1 MEGRLRSLAD
11 IREGMRLLGVLA
23 DQPVTVVSFSAMGE
37 DDGVLTYVSASG
49 NSEQRIVSVDDL
61 PDLLVLDDRK
71 SGPRFD
77 ADPAEFR
84 LAAEALRIKY
94 ATAYDPMAAVYASNI
109 DPLPHQIRAVYED
122 LLPKVPLRFLL
133 ADDPGAGKTVMA
145 GLYVKEMMM
154 RSAAERVIVV
164 CPGSLA
170 EQWRDELRDKFDLDF
185 EVFENWMVDQAR
197 DGNPFRER
205 DCLIVRMDQLARNDE
220 YRAMLEDVSWDIAVV
235 DEAHRMSA
243 HYSNVL
249 GKKDATKR
257 FRVGEI
263 LAATAE
269 NLLLMTATPHAGKEA
284 DFQLFMSLLD
294 PDRFLGAYK
303 PKSHARTDTKG
314 LMRRMVKEDLLTF
327 DGKPLFPERRAVTV
341 DYELSDAEA
350 LLYEHV
356 TEYVRHGMNQADRLM
371 RQDGR
376 RGSSIGFA
384 LTILQRRLASS
395 PEAIYQSLVRRRAR
409 LADTLRELD
418 VDPAR
423 AACVLAGPQRDEM
436 DWDVF
441 DERWD
446 EADERAQLRLELDVD
461 EIVDSATA
469 ARTKAELES
478 EIGQLDALVE
488 EAGRVRASGRDAKWV
503 QLAGILQRN
512 ILDYGTAPEG
522 HKLIVF
528 TEHRDT
534 LEYLAANIRT
544 LLGRQEAVVTIHGGK
559 SHEERKAVQERF
571 VHDPVTRI
579 LVATDAAGEGLN
591 LQRADLMVNYDLPWN
606 PNRIEQRF
614 GRIHRIGQTRVC
626 CLWNLVATNTREGE
640 VYKTLLDKIATID
653 KAYQG
658 RLFNVLGDAKAFANR
673 SLGDLIQDA
682 IRYGDDP
689 QVQARTRQ
697 VVDATVGRD
706 AQRLLE
712 ERALHPEQY
721 TSVNVDEVRR
731 LMERSRERK
740 LQPGYIAAFFMAA
753 FKRLGGH
760 VSPLA
765 HGRWRI
771 NRVPASLVRAGERLN
786 RNRPLAR
793 AYECVTFDIAN
804 IDVGAGKPAAMLI
817 APGNALLDALIE
829 LVLERYGSTLEQGAL
844 FVDRTDTQPDG
855 PELMTAA
862 EQAIIDDH
870 GKVLS
875 RHFDYLTIGQDAQPR
890 FSPAPPYLDY
900 SKPSEQERQACERIV
915 AQEWVGRD
923 HTAPVQQ
930 YAYMQGAK
938 PRMAEIKTRMD
949 ADREH
954 ELDQIEQRL
963 GSEIEFWWSQYNQRV
978 DNERNGKQGRN
989 AKNPAA
995 AMKHAKEIEE
1005 RLTRRREELSRPVR
1019 VSAKPATVRS
1029 TALVIP
1035 GRMLEDATDSQS
1047 QEEPDT
1053 AYTRA
1058 MDTREVDRRAVA
1070 LVMAA
1075 ERTLGR
1081 IPEEMPHNNKGFDI
1095 KSVGEGGRTYFIE
1108 VKGRIDLPGA
1118 DTFHVTANEVAFAQS
1133 QGDRHRL
1140 ALVKVS
1146 PDRQGRDQVRYV
1158 AHAFDG
1164 KVLDQATVAYEENL
1178 TTYWKRGTPPK

>member
-1 MEGRLRSLAD
+1 MAD
-11 IREGMRLLGVLA
+11 IREGMRLFGVLA
-23 DQPVTVVSFSAMGE
+23 DQPVTAVSFSAMGE
-37 DDGVLTYVSASG
+37 DDGILTYVSASG
-49 NSEQRIVSVDDL
+49 DSEQRIVSADDL

-77 ADPAEFR
+77 ADPVGFR

-94 ATAYDPMAAVYASNI
+94 ATAYDPMAAVYSSNI

-122 LLPKVPLRFLL
+122 LLPRVPLRFLL

-145 GLYVKEMMM
+145 GLYIKEMMM

-197 DGNPFRER
+197 DGNPFREH

-220 YRAMLEDVSWDIAVV
+220 YRGMLADVSWDIAVV

-243 HYSNVL
+243 HYLNIFGEREV
-249 GKKDATKR
+249 TKR
-257 FRVGEI
+257 FRMGEI
-263 LAATAE
+263 LAATSE

-294 PDRFLGAYK
+294 PDRFSGVYK
-303 PKSHARTDTKG
+303 PKRHARTDLKG

-327 DGKPLFPERRAVTV
+327 DGKPLFPERRAMTV
-341 DYELSDAEA
+341 PYELSDAEA

-356 TEYVRHGMNQADRLM
+356 TEYVRHGMNQAEKVM
-371 RQDGR
+371 SQDGR
-376 RGSSIGFA
+376 RASSIGFA

-395 PEAIYQSLVRRRAR
+395 PEAIYQSLRRRRDR

-418 VDPAR
+418 SDPQQAAR
-423 AACVLAGPQRDEM
+423 ILAGPERAAM
-436 DWDVF
+436 TWDVF
-441 DERWD
+441 DEQWD
-446 EADERAQLRLELDVD
+446 ESDEHAQLQLELDMD

-469 ARTKAELES
+469 ARTRAELETEIS
-478 EIGQLDALVE
+478 ELDILVE
-488 EAGRVRASGRDAKWV
+488 EAKQVRDSGKDTKWV

-534 LEYLAANIRT
+534 LEYLADNIRS
-544 LLGRQEAVVTIHGGK
+544 LLGRQEAAVTIHGGMGRA
-559 SHEERKAVQERF
+559 ERKAVQERF
-571 VHDPVTRI
+571 VHDPDARI

-626 CLWNLVATNTREGE
+626 CLWNLVATNTREGD

-658 RLFNVLGDAKAFANR
+658 RLFNVLGDTKAFGER
-673 SLGDLIQDA
+673 SLGDLIQEA

-689 QVQARTRQ
+689 MVQARARH

-721 TSVNVDEVRR
+721 TTVNVDEVRR
-731 LMERSRERK
+731 LMEHSRERK
-740 LQPGYIAAFFMAA
+740 LQPGYIAAFFTAA
-753 FKRLGGH
+753 FRKLGGH
-760 VSPLA
+760 ISPLP

-771 NRVPASLVRAGERLN
+771 NRVPSSLVRVGERLN
-786 RNRPLAR
+786 RNRPLSR
-793 AYECVTFDIAN
+793 AYECVTFDTAN
-804 IDVGAGKPAAMLI
+804 IDMGPGTQVALLI
-817 APGNALLDALIE
+817 APGSPLLDALIE
-829 LVLERYGSTLEQGAL
+829 LVLERYGNTLEHGTV

-862 EQAIIDDH
+862 EQTIIDDH
-870 GKVLS
+870 GTVLS
-875 RHFDYLTIGQDAQPR
+875 RHFDYLTIGQDTQPR

-900 SKPSEQERQACERIV
+900 SKPVEQEQPAIERIL
-915 AQEWVGRD
+915 AHDWLGQD
-923 HTAPVQQ
+923 YTAAVQQ
-930 YAYMQGAK
+930 YAYVQGAK
-938 PRMAEIKTRMD
+938 PRMAEIKARLDT
-949 ADREH
+949 DREH
-954 ELDQIEQRL
+954 ELDQVEQRL

-978 DNERNGKQGRN
+978 DNERNGKHGRKP
-989 AKNPAA
+989 ASPAA
-995 AMKHAKEIEE
+995 AMKRAKDMEE
-1005 RLTRRREELSRPVR
+1005 RLTHRREELSRPVR
-1019 VSAKPATVRS
+1019 VSAKPATIRG

-1035 GRMLEDATDSQS
+1035 SRLLEDASDRR
-1047 QEEPDT
+1047 QEE
-1053 AYTRA
+1053 ASKA
-1058 MDTREVDRRAVA
+1058 AVHAVDTREVDRRAVA

-1075 ERTLGR
+1075 EEALGR
-1081 IPEEMPHNNKGFDI
+1081 IPEEMPHNNKGYDI
-1095 KSVGEGGRTYFIE
+1095 RSTGPGGITYFIE

-1118 DTFHVTANEVAFAQS
+1118 DTFHITANEVAFAQS

-1146 PDRQGRDQVRYV
+1146 PDGSEHDQVRYV
-1158 AHAFDG
+1158 THAFDG
-1164 KVLDQATVAYEENL
+1164 KVLDQATVAYEQDL
-1178 TTYWKRGTPPK
+1178 ATYWKRGTPPM